1 MLPDFFLQETPWNIR
16 KQILDYHATQTMSD
30 VERARYFGLPAKC
43 RMRENAKI
51 ISPEKLILGENNWI
65 GEGAIL
71 DASGGLEIGSNCQIG
86 LGVYIWSHD
95 SHRAAI
101 KGANTQEHQNS
112 IIRRSTKIGDNCFI
126 AGPSVIMPGV
136 TIGNK
141 CIISPMSVIYE
152 DLPDKTVYKPYKN
165 MLELL
170 DSVKTKDLELHK
182 LRSELDELK
191 KMVGLI
197 SDHMGLNNESL

>member
-1 MLPDFFLQETPWNIR
+1 MGADFFDKETPWHIR

-30 VERARYFGLPAKC
+30 MERARYFGLPSKC

-51 ISPEKLILGENNWI
+51 ISPENLVIGENNWI
-65 GEGAIL
+65 GEGAVL
-71 DASGGLEIGSNCQIG
+71 DASGGLEIGTNCQIG
-86 LGVYIWSHD
+86 LGVYVWSHD

-101 KGANTQEHQNS
+101 KGINTQEHQS
-112 IIRRSTKIGDNCFI
+112 TIIRKPTKIGDNCFI

-141 CIISPMSVIYE
+141 CIVSPMSVVFE

-170 DSVKTKDLELHK
+170 DSIKNKDIELQK
-182 LRSELDELK
+182 LKNEIDEIK
-191 KMVGLI
+191 KVLGL
-197 SDHMGLNNESL
+197 

>member
-1 MLPDFFLQETPWNIR
+1 MNTDFFLQETPWLIR

-30 VERARYFGLPAKC
+30 VERAKYFGLPAKC

-51 ISPEKLILGENNWI
+51 ISPENLILGENNWI

-101 KGANTQEHQNS
+101 KGINTKEHQNS
-112 IIRRSTKIGDNCFI
+112 IIRKPTKIGDNCFI

-141 CIISPMSVIYE
+141 CIISPMSVVFE

-165 MLELL
+165 MLDVL
-170 DSVKTKDLELHK
+170 DSIKNKDIELQE
-182 LRSELDELK
+182 LRSEINEIK
-191 KMVGLI
+191 KLIGLFP
-197 SDHMGLNNESL
+197 DNKGLMK

>member
-1 MLPDFFLQETPWNIR
+1 MGTDFFDQETSWHIR

-30 VERARYFGLPAKC
+30 VERARYFGLPVKC

-51 ISPEKLILGENNWI
+51 ISPENLIIGENNWI

-86 LGVYIWSHD
+86 LGVYVWSHD

-101 KGANTQEHQNS
+101 KGINTQEHQS
-112 IIRRSTKIGDNCFI
+112 TILRKPTKIGDNCFI

-136 TIGNK
+136 VIGNK
-141 CIISPMSVIYE
+141 CIISPMSVVFE
-152 DLPDKTVYKPYKN
+152 DLPDKTVYKPYRN

-170 DSVKTKDLELHK
+170 DSIQSQDRELQE
-182 LRSELDELK
+182 LRNEITDIK
-191 KMVGLI
+191 KILGI
-197 SDHMGLNNESL
+197 

>member
-1 MLPDFFLQETPWNIR
+1 MKHNYFSSETPWHIR

-30 VERARYFGLPAKC
+30 VERAKYFGLPAKC

-51 ISPEKLILGENNWI
+51 ISPENLILGENNWI
-65 GEGAIL
+65 GEGAVL

-101 KGANTQEHQNS
+101 KGINTKEHQNS
-112 IIRRSTKIGDNCFI
+112 IIRKPTKIGDNCFI

-141 CIISPMSVIYE
+141 CIISPMSVVFE

-165 MLELL
+165 MLDVL
-170 DSVKTKDLELHK
+170 DSIKNKDIELQE
-182 LRSELDELK
+182 LRSEINEIK
-191 KMVGLI
+191 KLIGLFP
-197 SDHMGLNNESL
+197 DNKGLMK